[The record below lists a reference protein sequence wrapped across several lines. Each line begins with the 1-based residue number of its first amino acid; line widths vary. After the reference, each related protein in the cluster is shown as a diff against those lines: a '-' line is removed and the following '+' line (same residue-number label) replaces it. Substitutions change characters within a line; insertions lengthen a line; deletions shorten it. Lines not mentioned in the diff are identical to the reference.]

1 MAEPENLVLDDK
13 AEPLISSSKLPMKIK
28 EDFKSGKRFGSLRP
42 ISIKITGIS
51 DLENIYNLVD
61 IKAKLKLELMYK
73 RLIIIL
79 LLLSCSKLYS
89 QNIDIRLLRSVYSP
103 EVVRSDD
110 FFRFLSDSE
119 VYLVIG
125 TPAAIATAGL
135 IRHDK
140 NMFRNAC
147 VTVASTVVNVAV
159 SNALKYSVNRERP
172 FITYPDI
179 IKKTDPH
186 GPSFP
191 SGHTANAFA
200 TATSLS
206 LAYPEWYVIVPS
218 FAYAG
223 TVAYSRMHLGVH
235 YPSDVTAG
243 AVIGAGCAYL
253 TYKVNKLL
261 LKKRKIKPCDCP
273 D

>member
-1 MAEPENLVLDDK
+1 
-13 AEPLISSSKLPMKIK
+13 
-28 EDFKSGKRFGSLRP
+28 
-42 ISIKITGIS
+42 
-51 DLENIYNLVD
+51 
-61 IKAKLKLELMYK
+61 
-73 RLIIIL
+73 
-79 LLLSCSKLYS
+79 
-89 QNIDIRLLRSVYSP
+89 
-103 EVVRSDD
+103 
-110 FFRFLSDSE
+110 LSDSE

-125 TPAAIATAGL
+125 TPTVIAAAGL
-135 IRHDK
+135 ISHDK
-140 NMFRNAC
+140 NTLRDAGVIM
-147 VTVASTVVNVAV
+147 ASAIVNVAV
-159 SNALKYSVNRERP
+159 SNALKYTVNRERP

-179 IKKTDPH
+179 IRKSDPS

-206 LAYPEWYVIVPS
+206 LTYPEWYVIIPS

-235 YPSDVTAG
+235 YPSDVAAG

-261 LKKRKIKPCDCP
+261 LKKRKIRPCNCP
-273 D
+273 DL

>member
-1 MAEPENLVLDDK
+1 M
-13 AEPLISSSKLPMKIK
+13 
-28 EDFKSGKRFGSLRP
+28 FKRF
-42 ISIKITGIS
+42 
-51 DLENIYNLVD
+51 
-61 IKAKLKLELMYK
+61 
-73 RLIIIL
+73 IIIL
-79 LLLSCSKLYS
+79 LLLSGIKLYS
-89 QNIDIRLLRSVYSP
+89 QNADIKLLRSVYTQDALS
-103 EVVRSDD
+103 SDG

-125 TPAAIATAGL
+125 SPTVIAAAGF
-135 IRHDK
+135 INHDK
-140 NMFRNAC
+140 KTLRNAS
-147 VTVASTVVNVAV
+147 VIIASTIVNVAV
-159 SNALKYSVNRERP
+159 SNALKYTVNRERP
-172 FITYPDI
+172 FITYPEI
-179 IKKTDPH
+179 VKKADPF

-206 LAYPEWYVIVPS
+206 LTYPEWYVIIPS

-235 YPSDVTAG
+235 YPSDVAAG

-261 LKKRKIKPCDCP
+261 LNKRKIRPCNCP
-273 D
+273 DL